1 MMKESRATARKMNKI
16 SLVQVGGRGDG
27 GGEGRRGGG
36 RESREVRERGEGGG
50 REMVKARQR
59 EGERGNDS
67 VRVSLT
73 PECTSILSVV

>member
-1 MMKESRATARKMNKI
+1 MR
-16 SLVQVGGRGDG
+16 
-27 GGEGRRGGG
+27 EG
-36 RESREVRERGEGGG
+36 GEGGG
-50 REMVKARQR
+50 REMVEARQR